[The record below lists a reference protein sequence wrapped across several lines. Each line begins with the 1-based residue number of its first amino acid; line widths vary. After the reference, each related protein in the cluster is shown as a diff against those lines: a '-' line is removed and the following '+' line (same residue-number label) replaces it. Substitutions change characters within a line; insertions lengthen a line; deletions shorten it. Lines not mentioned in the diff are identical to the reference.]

1 MENPVNEKKII
12 IKIFLSFFLI
22 TTIFTASPFKKG
34 KIKKEGI
41 NIRADSRINSF
52 SLGKLKKGETVTIV
66 GEKFDWYKI
75 ILPARFNCYIASKYL
90 EKINKNKAKCKADRV
105 NIRYSPSLNSLI
117 LGRVD
122 KNSIVKVYVYG
133 KKWSKISCFP
143 YAYGWVYKKFVKIYE
158 KKEEKVIK
166 KVSKKKIEKEGLV
179 IQKEKSISLK
189 STSLQK
195 IPLTEGILKKL
206 KEEIG
211 DGINYFLENEG
222 GIVLLKIKKELH
234 PENFLNKKVKIYGKS
249 SIDHYV
255 YIEVEEI
262 SP

>member
-1 MENPVNEKKII
+1 MRKKII

-22 TTIFTASPFKKG
+22 TAIFSISFFKKG

-52 SLGKLKKGETVTIV
+52 SLGKLKKDEIVTIV
-66 GEKFDWYKI
+66 GENFGWYKI
-75 ILPARFNCYIASKYL
+75 ILPARFSCYVASKYL
-90 EKINKNKAKCKADRV
+90 EKIDKYKAKCEADRV
-105 NIRYSPSLNSLI
+105 NIRYAPSLNSLI
-117 LGRVD
+117 IGRIN
-122 KNSIVKVYVYG
+122 KNSIVKVYDYG
-133 KKWSKISCFP
+133 KEWSKISCFP
-143 YAYGWVYKKFVKIYE
+143 YAYGWVYKEFVKICE

-166 KVSKKKIEKEGLV
+166 KVSKKKTEKKKLI
-179 IQKEKSISLK
+179 IQKEKSVSLK
-189 STSLQK
+189 STFSQK

-206 KEEIG
+206 KEEIENG
-211 DGINYFLENEG
+211 VNYFLENEG
-222 GIVLLKIKKELH
+222 GVVLLKIKKELH

-249 SIDHYV
+249 RIDHYV